1 MKKTTALFLALILAL
16 SILTGCNQK
25 APENSAQEPVASAA
39 QQSTDTATPDTAGD
53 ESLAGTQ
60 LVVMSSQN
68 WVNDT
73 DQALAEKFREETG
86 IEVDIQAVPDDQYQ
100 SIVMSKLASG
110 EGPDIFYAT
119 CGAGMS
125 NYMPNKYMLDLSE
138 EEWVSRYK
146 DWAKAAVSNGSKI
159 VGLNR
164 WSVNGWLIMYNKN
177 IFAQYNLSEPT
188 DFEEFKAV
196 CQTLLDNGIRPIF
209 QNSADSWHDFTWL
222 NALNAALVENDPDIY
237 TKLNNNEVKLADYP
251 HMVQALNEI
260 NELAQLGYFGET
272 YLSDSWSDAYDSMGT
287 GESAM
292 ILAYTAYEFEIENM
306 YPECPAD
313 TWGGFVVP
321 LCDNTA
327 FTVSAGGQFSA
338 INKDSKNIAAAKK
351 YFSWLAEQAQL
362 QTYYD
367 GHAEQN
373 MTSFE
378 GVDVAKKSAILEE
391 FEQSV
396 PFVADF
402 QGGISYYSETEISKY
417 MQEMYLGSK
426 TAEEVLQAI
435 DEYRQQM
442 FDLES

>member
-1 MKKTTALFLALILAL
+1 M
-16 SILTGCNQK
+16 
-25 APENSAQEPVASAA
+25 E
-39 QQSTDTATPDTAGD
+39 D
-53 ESLAGTQ
+53 
-60 LVVMSSQN
+60 
-68 WVNDT
+68 
-73 DQALAEKFREETG
+73 
-86 IEVDIQAVPDDQYQ
+86 
-100 SIVMSKLASG
+100 
-110 EGPDIFYAT
+110 
-119 CGAGMS
+119 
-125 NYMPNKYMLDLSE
+125 
-138 EEWVSRYK
+138 
-146 DWAKAAVSNGSKI
+146 
-159 VGLNR
+159 
-164 WSVNGWLIMYNKN
+164 
-177 IFAQYNLSEPT
+177 
-188 DFEEFKAV
+188 
-196 CQTLLDNGIRPIF
+196 
-209 QNSADSWHDFTWL
+209 
-222 NALNAALVENDPDIY
+222 DPDIY

-260 NELAQLGYFGET
+260 NELAQLGYFGDT

-292 ILAYTAYEFEIENM
+292 ILAYTAYEFEIESM
-306 YPECPAD
+306 YPDCTAD

-351 YFSWLAEQAQL
+351 YFSWLAEQEQL
-362 QTYYD
+362 QVYYD

-402 QGGISYYSETEISKY
+402 QGGIKYYSENEISKY

>member
-1 MKKTTALFLALILAL
+1 MKKWIALLLALILVL
-16 SILTGCNQK
+16 GILGGCSQTTSDK
-25 APENSAQEPVASAA
+25 TSQDTTASAT
-39 QQSTDTATPDTAGD
+39 QQPSDAAASEASD
-53 ESLAGTQ
+53 EDLAGTQ

-73 DQALAEKFREETG
+73 DQALAEKFKEETS

-125 NYMPNKYMLDLSE
+125 NYMPDKYMLDLSE
-138 EEWVSRYK
+138 EEWTSRYK
-146 DWAKAAVSNGSKI
+146 DWAKAAVSNGDKL

-177 IFAQYNLSEPT
+177 IFAQYNLSEPAN
-188 DFEEFKAV
+188 FEEFKAV

-222 NALNAALVENDPDIY
+222 NALNAALVEDDPDIY

-260 NELAQLGYFGET
+260 NELAQLGYFGDT
-272 YLSDSWSDAYDSMGT
+272 YLSDSWSDAYDSMGS

-292 ILAYTAYEFEIENM
+292 ILAYTAYEFEIESM
-306 YPECPAD
+306 YPDCTAD

-351 YFSWLAEQAQL
+351 YFSWLAEQEQL
-362 QTYYD
+362 QVYYD

-402 QGGISYYSETEISKY
+402 QGGIKYYSENEISKY